1 MDSNGFKALAFL
13 HFYLCGVVAVYTGYQ
28 DGPAAFATLVTSSV
42 LLTTCVISALW
53 IHEWRARDPSA
64 LRAFGPGA
72 ARAAVVV
79 GWASLVISMVT
90 RSYTI
95 VYAAYIALLVLLVY
109 RARTMEAEESGYEET
124 LRAEA

>member
-28 DGPAAFATLVTSSV
+28 DGQAAFTTLITSSV
-42 LLTTCVISALW
+42 LLTTCVLSALW
-53 IHEWRARDPSA
+53 VHEWRAGDASE
-64 LRAFGPGA
+64 LRAFGAGA
-72 ARAAVVV
+72 ARAAVAI
-79 GWASLVISMVT
+79 GWASLVISMAA

-95 VYAAYIALLVLLVY
+95 IYAAYIALLVLLVY
-109 RARTMEAEESGYEET
+109 RARTMEAEESGYGET

>member
-13 HFYLCGVVAVYTGYQ
+13 HFYLCGVVAAYSGYQ
-28 DGPAAFATLVTSSV
+28 DGHAAFTTIIASSV
-42 LLTTCVISALW
+42 LLTTGVLSALW
-53 IHEWRARDPSA
+53 MHEWRAGDASE

-72 ARAAVVV
+72 ARAAVVI
-79 GWASLVISMVT
+79 GWASLALSLMA
-90 RSYTI
+90 RSYNM

-109 RARTMEAEESGYEET
+109 RARSMEAEEGGYRET

>member
-28 DGPAAFATLVTSSV
+28 DGQAAFTTLITSSV
-42 LLTTCVISALW
+42 LLTTCVLSALW
-53 IHEWRARDPSA
+53 IREWRAGDPSEF
-64 LRAFGPGA
+64 RAFGPGA

-79 GWASLVISMVT
+79 GWASLVISMAA

-109 RARTMEAEESGYEET
+109 RARTMEAEESGYDET